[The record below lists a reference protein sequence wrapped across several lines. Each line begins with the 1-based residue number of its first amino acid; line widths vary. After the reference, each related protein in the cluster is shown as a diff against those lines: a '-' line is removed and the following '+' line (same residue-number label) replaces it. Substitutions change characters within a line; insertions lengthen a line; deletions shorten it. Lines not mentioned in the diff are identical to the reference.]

1 VGTSGSVIAITSL
14 ALALTAAPALAADWY
29 VAPGG
34 SGSGTGPGNPFGRIQ
49 QAIGAAQAGDVIHV
63 AAGTYQEAL
72 DTVRSGQAGRPI
84 VIRGEGSVVVTV
96 SGTVLRVD
104 QPHVTV
110 EHLVLDGQYASAPVV
125 SVSSAGSFLVLR
137 GVEVRRASR
146 DCVSMGAPA
155 GVLVEN
161 TRIHHCLNAAG
172 GRTDAHGI
180 VGGAV
185 RDFTIRGSE
194 IFQFSGDGIQFDPSR
209 AAPGWDNVL
218 VEDCSFW
225 LAPLPAAEN
234 GFPAGTIPGEN
245 AIDTK
250 TYTGGGRARLVIR
263 RTRASGFGP
272 GLIANMA
279 AFNLKEQIDA
289 VIDGVTV
296 WDSEIAFRLRNPA
309 LVTVQNAVV
318 HDVTT
323 GVRYEDGISNLK
335 VWNSTFGGGLTRA
348 FQSASSSGSVLD
360 VRNVLILGSSRPSQ
374 ASGPSNLAVSASAF
388 VDAARHDYR
397 LSGTAAVDVGVT
409 LAGVM
414 VDRDGVARPQGAAYD
429 VGAYE
434 WCSGGCAGAPP
445 PSPPAAPR
453 NLRIIRGSVP

>member
-1 VGTSGSVIAITSL
+1 VP
-14 ALALTAAPALAADWY
+14 APAADWY
-29 VAPGG
+29 VSPGG
-34 SGSGTGPGNPFGRIQ
+34 SGSGTSGSPFGRIQ
-49 QAIGAAQAGDVIHV
+49 QAIAAAQPGDVIHV
-63 AAGTYQEAL
+63 SSGTYSEAL
-72 DTVRSGQAGRPI
+72 DTVRSGQAGRPV
-84 VIRGEGSVVVTV
+84 VIRGEGSVLVTT

-104 QPHVTV
+104 QQYVTV
-110 EHLVLDGQYASAPVV
+110 ENMVLDAQYASSPVV

-161 TRIHHCLNAAG
+161 SRIHHCLNAAG

-185 RDFTIRGSE
+185 QNFTIRGSE
-194 IFQFSGDGIQFDPSR
+194 IYQFSGDGIQFDPSR

-225 LAPLPAAEN
+225 LAPLTAAEN
-234 GFPAGTIPGEN
+234 GFAAGTIAGEN

-250 TYTGGGRARLVIR
+250 TYTGGGRARIVIR
-263 RTRASGFGP
+263 RARASGFGP

-279 AFNLKEQIDA
+279 AFNLKENIDA
-289 VIDGVTV
+289 VLDGVTV
-296 WDSEIAFRLRNPA
+296 RDSEIAFRLRNPS

-318 HDVTT
+318 YDVTT
-323 GVRYEDGISNLK
+323 AVRYEDNISNLK
-335 VWNSTFGGGLTRA
+335 IWNSTFGGSIERV
-348 FQSASSSGSVLD
+348 FQAASSSGSVLD

-374 ASGPSNLAVSASAF
+374 ASGASNLAVTASAF
-388 VDAARHDYR
+388 VDAAGHDYH
-397 LSGTAAVDVGVT
+397 LSGSAGVDAGVT
-409 LAGVM
+409 LSGVAA
-414 VDRDGVARPQGAAYD
+414 DRDGVARPQGSAYD

-434 WCSGGCAGAPP
+434 WCSSACGAAPP
-445 PSPPAAPR
+445 PPSTTPPAPPR